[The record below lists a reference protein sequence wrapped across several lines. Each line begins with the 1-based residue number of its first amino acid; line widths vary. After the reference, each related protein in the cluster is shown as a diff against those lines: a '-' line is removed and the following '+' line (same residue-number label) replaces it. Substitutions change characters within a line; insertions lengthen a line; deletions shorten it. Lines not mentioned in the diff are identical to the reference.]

1 VEKVKISLHNSFHC
15 SCLPSGTA
23 IGHGVGEAI
32 MNELM
37 NAVFNNSQIWKNMG
51 DSYVINVSPAGIMPD
66 AGRLRLLRAH
76 GYACRLY
83 VVLQGA
89 LPPPISVL
97 FAFSLLT
104 PGHDNDVISNSATI
118 RMLAPH
124 QVPLLRRWPD
134 LRSDFLAKEKDPEL
148 MELVNNHFNLLVR
161 FNPLSSS
168 ALSFSSLSQH

>member
-1 VEKVKISLHNSFHC
+1 
-15 SCLPSGTA
+15 
-23 IGHGVGEAI
+23 

-168 ALSFSSLSQH
+168 ALSFSSLSQR

>member
-1 VEKVKISLHNSFHC
+1 
-15 SCLPSGTA
+15 
-23 IGHGVGEAI
+23 

-148 MELVNNHFNLLVR
+148 MELVNK
-161 FNPLSSS
+161 
-168 ALSFSSLSQH
+168 SFQPARTI